1 MISFKHT
8 RITRYCES
16 QNESMECVYVC
27 PTWCFSFFVRL
38 WQNKW
43 LSCNAFLH
51 CFCQS
56 SKLWIIPSYFPFLVS
71 PQCTIRFEHR
81 LSVLL
86 NWLKLLIFSHFFI
99 LRSTLQFIKTIFFFE
114 KCTRNDKYFEPGR
127 RKAQQKWTHSIY
139 PKEYHHYVIT
149 TTVPLYNCTL
159 TTEQYRQ
166 KVTRKNC
173 YNFFKQQNAKY

>member
-56 SKLWIIPSYFPFLVS
+56 SKLWIIPSYSPFLVS
-71 PQCTIRFEHR
+71 PQCTIRFEQR
-81 LSVLL
+81 LSELL

-99 LRSTLQFIKTIFFFE
+99 LRSTLQFIKTIFVLKNAHAMISILNQVEGRPSKSEPTAF
-114 KCTRNDKYFEPGR
+114 TQRN
-127 RKAQQKWTHSIY
+127 
-139 PKEYHHYVIT
+139 T
-149 TTVPLYNCTL
+149 TTMSLPPLCHYTIVHL
-159 TTEQYRQ
+159 
-166 KVTRKNC
+166 
-173 YNFFKQQNAKY
+173 QQNNTVRK